1 MRYKIIYP
9 KNKERKK
16 KDKRNRNI
24 LENDYILPYIKHTVN
39 GKCYF
44 LICGYNTRLVKSKY
58 TCPYV
63 DVFFLYVCIKWML
76 AWFQHFY
83 HWYCKS
89 MQYIMISICI
99 YTNIDTFFILY
110 VHTEFILHSS
120 NAHGQLEIPFRIHTH
135 THWIGRPAYFVA
147 DNCSRILVYGAR
159 LQPTA
164 PPPPHNK
171 EKLLK
176 WCSLL
181 RWKDNLTLSK
191 KLASGR
197 HNAAGVFFFNTILC
211 SSNSRIE
218 MEKFSFYFE
227 LNFHLS
233 ENFLV
238 WKFYKDIYML

>member
-1 MRYKIIYP
+1 MENVISLYAVIIHVWL
-9 KNKERKK
+9 KANTLVRMSMFFFSMCALNECWHGS
-16 KDKRNRNI
+16 NI
-24 LENDYILPYIKHTVN
+24 FITDIARACDTLWY
-39 GKCYF
+39 
-44 LICGYNTRLVKSKY
+44 
-58 TCPYV
+58 
-63 DVFFLYVCIKWML
+63 LYMHIHK
-76 AWFQHFY
+76 
-83 HWYCKS
+83 HWY
-89 MQYIMISICI
+89 I
-99 YTNIDTFFILY
+99 FHFIRN
-110 VHTEFILHSS
+110 TQSS
-120 NAHGQLEIPFRIHTH
+120 SCTQVMHMANLKFHFAYTH

-197 HNAAGVFFFNTILC
+197 HNAAGVFFSTLYFC